1 MNTGHGGNIEE
12 TARALGMRSDQIL
25 DFSANINPLGPPE
38 WLEPVLY
45 GHIPSLLH
53 YPDPGS
59 SKLVRAAAEKYGCGL
74 DEVIAGNGLSE
85 IIYLL
90 PRALDVKRVFI
101 PCPAYIDYERAAAAA
116 GVPVETVIMPEES
129 AFAPDP
135 KLISPQIR
143 RGDLVFIGHP
153 VNPSGAMAA
162 ADGIRSL
169 ASAHPDSFFAV
180 DEAFLDFTAEGESL
194 SRNRPGNVIVLLSF
208 TKIYAIP
215 GLRLGAIIGDAA
227 VVEKLRRV
235 QPCWSV
241 NSFAQAVGERA
252 LRDQGYLR
260 STGRYI
266 ADLRK
271 SLYRELTELPGVKV
285 YPGSANY
292 LLGRLDGEQTAPK
305 LAERLLPYGI
315 MIRVCGNYRGLDD
328 RYFRVAVRPEGENE
342 RLIAAMREVL
352 EGEAD
357 GGAAAL
363 RASGREHPSGRA
375 ARGCTAGNT
384 VRRRADAHAA
394 RRSGKTP
401 AIMFQ
406 GTCSNAGKSVLTAAF
421 CRIMLQDGY
430 RVAPFKAQNMSLNS
444 FVTADGGEMGRAQVT
459 QAQACRLEPDVRMNP
474 VLLKP
479 NTDTGSQVVLNGKP
493 VGNMDVADYITYKR
507 RAAEAVKDAYDSL
520 ASEFD
525 AVVLEGAGS
534 PAEVNL
540 KHHDI
545 VNMRMAEHAGAP
557 VFLVGD
563 IDRGGVFASFIGTCE
578 VLDEWERELLAGF
591 VVNKFRGNEEL
602 LEDAYAYMLAKTGK
616 PVVGTVPHI
625 PELGLPEEDSVGFKL
640 GHFDRGEN
648 SDGIEIALI
657 DLPHI
662 SNFTDFDALRIEPDV
677 RVRTVRKSADLS
689 AAPDAVVIPGSKNVI
704 GDMKYLTKSGIAGR
718 IVELAERG
726 TEIVGI
732 CAGFQI
738 LGEKIMDPY
747 RIESPGGDTVTGLGL
762 LPIRN
767 TIEKEKTLKRVT
779 VRHLPSGCTVRGYEI
794 HHGIMAPDEKVQD
807 IGAGR
812 GSENGSVWGTYLHG
826 IFDADGFRR
835 WFINKLRDKRGLAPL
850 ESTGAVYDIEPALE
864 RLAEIV
870 RKHID
875 IDGMYRA
882 MGIR

>member
-1 MNTGHGGNIEE
+1 MNKTGHGGNIEE
-12 TARALGMRSDQIL
+12 TARALGMRSDRLL

-38 WLEPVLY
+38 WLETVLY

-53 YPDPGS
+53 YPDPAC
-59 SKLVRAAAEKYGCGL
+59 SKLVGVLADKYGCDP

-101 PCPAYIDYERAAAAA
+101 PSPAYIDYERAAGAA
-116 GVPVETVIMPEES
+116 GRPVETVIMPEETG
-129 AFAPDP
+129 FAPDP
-135 KLISPQIR
+135 KLISPEVR
-143 RGDLVFIGHP
+143 SGDLVFIGHP
-153 VNPSGAMAA
+153 VNPSGAMCAA
-162 ADGIRSL
+162 GDIRNL
-169 ASAHPDSFFAV
+169 AAEHPDSFFAV
-180 DEAFLDFTAEGESL
+180 DEAFLDFAADGESL
-194 SRNRPGNVIVLLSF
+194 SFDRPGNVIVLLSF

-215 GLRLGAIIGDAA
+215 GLRLGAAVCDAA
-227 VVEKLRRV
+227 VVEKLRRL

-252 LRDQGYLR
+252 LRDDGYLLETR
-260 STGRYI
+260 RYV

-271 SLYRELTELPGVKV
+271 QLYESLAALPGLKV
-285 YPGSANY
+285 YSGSANY
-292 LLGRLDGEQTAPK
+292 LLGRLDGKYTAPK
-305 LAERLLPYGI
+305 LAERLLRHGI
-315 MIRVCGNYRGLDD
+315 MIRVCGNYRGLDE

-342 RLIAAMREVL
+342 RLTAAMREVL
-352 EGEAD
+352 EGEAA
-357 GGAAAL
+357 GVSAE
-363 RASGREHPSGRA
+363 RRTTGREHTSGRC
-375 ARGCTAGNT
+375 RT
-384 VRRRADAHAA
+384 
-394 RRSGKTP
+394 TP

-406 GTCSNAGKSVLTAAF
+406 GTCSNAGKSVLAAAF
-421 CRIMLQDGY
+421 CRILFQDGY

-479 NTDTGSQVVLNGKP
+479 NTDTGSQVILNGKP

-507 RAAEAVKDAYDSL
+507 RAAETVKDAYDSL

-540 KHHDI
+540 KRHDI
-545 VNMRMAEHAGAP
+545 VNMRMAEHADAP

-591 VVNKFRGNEEL
+591 VVNKFRGNEAL
-602 LEDAYAYMLAKTGK
+602 LDDAYDYMLAKTGK

-625 PELGLPEEDSVGFKL
+625 PDLGLPEEDSVGFKL
-640 GHFDRGEN
+640 GHFDRGKNSDGEN

-662 SNFTDFDALRIEPDV
+662 SNFTDFDALRIEADV
-677 RVRTVRKSADLS
+677 RVRTVRKAADLS
-689 AAPDAVVIPGSKNVI
+689 AAPDAVIIPGSKNVI
-704 GDMKYLTKSGIAGR
+704 GDMKYLTKSGIGGM
-718 IVELAERG
+718 IVELAEKG
-726 TEIVGI
+726 TEVVGI

-767 TIEKEKTLKRVT
+767 TIEKEKTLKRVS

-794 HHGIMAPDEKVQD
+794 HHGIMAPAEKVQD
-807 IGAGR
+807 IGVGR
-812 GSENGSVWGTYLHG
+812 GSENGGVWGTYLHG

-835 WFINKLRDKRGLAPL
+835 WFINKLREKRGLAPL
-850 ESTGAVYDIEPALE
+850 EIADAVYDIEPALD

-870 RKHID
+870 RKHLD
-875 IDGMYRA
+875 IGGMYRA
-882 MGIR
+882 MGLR